1 MPHAHGTAGEPY
13 RPGSQRGMS
22 DQAAVDATCAKLGRR
37 NELTSDVVYGV
48 GHRPAPL
55 RTP

>member
-1 MPHAHGTAGEPY
+1 
-13 RPGSQRGMS
+13 MS
-22 DQAAVDATCAKLGRR
+22 DEAAVDATCAKLGRR